1 MHRAER
7 VEPEWLDPS
16 SATTV
21 WVDLAQPSEDELRVL
36 SEVFQAHPL
45 SVEDAR
51 SSIQYPKAEPYKGY
65 LYVVLH
71 GIDVRKGK
79 HAFATRDVDFFI
91 GPTWLVTVHDG
102 ESTSIAHLREVCD
115 RHDRLLSEGPVALVH
130 RIVDS
135 MVDHYRPVMDALEA
149 RIDHL
154 EEDAFTGREQ
164 LARKMLKLRQELATM
179 RRVLMPQRD
188 VLGRLARREFVA
200 ISDEMAY
207 RFRDVYDHVVRLA
220 DEAIL
225 FQDRVT
231 GILEVNLASISNRL
245 NQVMKV
251 LTVMSTIFLPL
262 TVLSGMWG
270 MNVALPV
277 FPGGPAAQFWWVLA
291 IMIGIAAAMLAIF
304 RRNRWM

>member
-1 MHRAER
+1 VRRTER

-16 SATTV
+16 STATV
-21 WVDLAQPSEDELRVL
+21 WVDLAKPSEDELLIL
-36 SEVFQAHPL
+36 SEVFHAHPL
-45 SVEDAR
+45 SIDDAR
-51 SSIQYPKAEPYKGY
+51 SSIQFPKAEPYKGY

-71 GIDVRKGK
+71 GIDVRKGR
-79 HAFATRDVDFFI
+79 HAFATRDVDFFV

-154 EEDAFTGREQ
+154 EEDAFTGQQQ
-164 LARKMLKLRQELATM
+164 LARKMLKLRQELAIM

-207 RFRDVYDHVVRLA
+207 RFRDV
-220 DEAIL
+220 
-225 FQDRVT
+225 
-231 GILEVNLASISNRL
+231 
-245 NQVMKV
+245 
-251 LTVMSTIFLPL
+251 
-262 TVLSGMWG
+262 
-270 MNVALPV
+270 
-277 FPGGPAAQFWWVLA
+277 
-291 IMIGIAAAMLAIF
+291 
-304 RRNRWM
+304 